1 MLVTPHKRR
10 PMFKTDTLI
19 ATFDTY
25 FNAGKQV
32 SNEDAY
38 RFTKTLHENWKAI
51 NKDYPPT
58 RGVKQAKLAPAS
70 NMHPYHDGAIK
81 YYKEVGLWSAANA
94 KQQAAVK

>member
-1 MLVTPHKRR
+1 M
-10 PMFKTDTLI
+10 I
-19 ATFDTY
+19 AAFDTF

-38 RFTKTLHENWKAI
+38 RFTKTLYENWKSI

-58 RGVKQAKLAPAS
+58 RSVKQSALAPAS

-81 YYKEVGLWSAANA
+81 FYKEVGLWSAANA
-94 KQQAAVK
+94 KQQAAVTK